1 MDWINKLNYRV
12 FGNGYPVVFLHGFL
26 ESTTMW
32 NYLDLEKA
40 AFQSILIDLPGH
52 GNSDLNDTNESP
64 SMKYMAGEVTKLLK
78 ELKIEEYH
86 IVGHSMG
93 GYVALELKELD
104 PKCKKVVLLNSNFWE
119 DQVEKKKDRVRIAD
133 IVLKAKELFVN
144 EAIPG
149 LFYRHNRKDYA
160 VSELINEAKKM
171 EAVSIAYASLAIRN
185 REDKSTLVKGNPADF
200 LILHGKHDQMIS
212 TEKWQSDLKE
222 IPVSFEIIEDA
233 GHMSHIENPTKILK
247 SIIDFLGFIK

>member
-1 MDWINKLNYRV
+1 MNLINKLNYRV

-40 AFQSILIDLPGH
+40 PFQSILIDLPGH
-52 GNSDLNDTNESP
+52 GNSGLNDSNESP
-64 SMKYMAGEVTKLLK
+64 SIRYMALEVAKLLK
-78 ELKIEEYH
+78 ELNFEEYH

-104 PKCKKVVLLNSNFWE
+104 PKCRKVVLLNSNFWE
-119 DQVEKKKDRVRIAD
+119 DPFEKKKDRVRIAD
-133 IVLKAKELFVN
+133 IVLKAKDLFIN

-149 LFYRHNRKDYA
+149 LFYRHNRKDSA
-160 VSELINEAKKM
+160 VIELINEAKKM
-171 EAVSIAYASLAIRN
+171 EAVSIAYASLAMRN
-185 REDKSTLVKGNPADF
+185 RKDKSTLVKEKATDF
-200 LILHGKHDQMIS
+200 LILHGKHDPIIS
-212 TEKWQSDLKE
+212 TEKWQSELKE
-222 IPVSFEIIEDA
+222 IPVSFEIVEDA
-233 GHMSHIENPTKILK
+233 GHMSHIENPTKILN